1 MNSKY
6 IFLDIDG
13 TLVDF
18 DGVLAD
24 SALTALKT
32 AQRNGHK
39 LFVCTG
45 RQRTQ
50 VYSWLLEKVEFDGI
64 IASSGAYVEAD
75 GKIIAEHCFDSER
88 MSFLAKYFNGSNT
101 PFCVQC
107 ADELVLEK
115 WTAEAIGKYFSAKG
129 IDGTKQSSL
138 FGTVKTVES
147 AAQLTAGEK
156 IVYYSAPKST
166 SGVAADL
173 GDRFNVVRFSF
184 GNAADDCGEVTDS
197 RYTKATGIAEILG
210 YFNASKQDT
219 VAVGDGDNDLE
230 MMDFAALGISMGNG
244 TPALKAVADII
255 TDDINSNGLYNA
267 FKKIGVI

>member
-18 DGVLAD
+18 EGKLAD
-24 SALTALKT
+24 SALAALK
-32 AQRNGHK
+32 AARANGHK

-45 RQRTQ
+45 RQRSQ

-64 IASSGAYVEAD
+64 ISSSGAYVEAD
-75 GKIIAEHCFDSER
+75 GRLIADHCFDGEY
-88 MSFLAKYFNGSNT
+88 MSFLAKYFAASHT
-101 PFCVQC
+101 PFCVQS
-107 ADELVLEK
+107 ADALILEK
-115 WTAEAIGKYFSAKG
+115 WTAQAINEYFLARG

-138 FGTVKTVES
+138 FGTVKTVEN
-147 AAQLTAGEK
+147 AAELTVAEK
-156 IVYYSAPKST
+156 IVYYSAPKGT
-166 SGVAADL
+166 QGVAADL

-197 RYTKATGIAEILG
+197 RYTKATGIAEILKH
-210 YFNASKQDT
+210 FDASQGDT

-230 MMDFAALGISMGNG
+230 MMDFAALGIAMGNG
-244 TPALKAVADII
+244 TPALKAAADMI
-255 TDDINSNGLYNA
+255 TDDINSDGLYNA

>member
-18 DGVLAD
+18 EGKLAD
-24 SALTALKT
+24 SALAALK
-32 AQRNGHK
+32 AARANGHK

-45 RQRTQ
+45 RQRSQ

-64 IASSGAYVEAD
+64 ISSSGAYVEAD
-75 GKIIAEHCFDSER
+75 GRLIADHCFDGEY
-88 MSFLAKYFNGSNT
+88 MGFLAKYFAASHT
-101 PFCVQC
+101 PFCVQS
-107 ADELVLEK
+107 ADALILEK
-115 WTAEAIGKYFSAKG
+115 WTAQAINEYFLARG

-138 FGTVKTVES
+138 FGTVKTVEN
-147 AAQLTAGEK
+147 AAELTVAEK
-156 IVYYSAPKST
+156 IVYYSAPKGT
-166 SGVAADL
+166 QGVAADL

-197 RYTKATGIAEILG
+197 RYTKATGIAEILKH
-210 YFNASKQDT
+210 FNASQGDT

-230 MMDFAALGISMGNG
+230 MMDFAALGIAMGNG
-244 TPALKAVADII
+244 TPALKAAADMI
-255 TDDINSNGLYNA
+255 TDDINSDGLYNA

>member
-18 DGVLAD
+18 EGKLAD
-24 SALTALKT
+24 SALAALK
-32 AQRNGHK
+32 AARANGHK

-45 RQRTQ
+45 RQRSR

-64 IASSGAYVEAD
+64 ISSSGAYVEAD
-75 GKIIAEHCFDSER
+75 GRLIADHCFDGEY
-88 MSFLAKYFNGSNT
+88 MGFLAKYFAASHT
-101 PFCVQC
+101 PFCVQS
-107 ADELVLEK
+107 ADALILEK
-115 WTAEAIGKYFSAKG
+115 WTAQAINEYFLARG

-138 FGTVKTVES
+138 FGTVKTVEN
-147 AAQLTAGEK
+147 AAELTVAEK
-156 IVYYSAPKST
+156 IVYYFAPKGT
-166 SGVAADL
+166 QGVAADL

-197 RYTKATGIAEILG
+197 RYTKATGIAEILKH
-210 YFNASKQDT
+210 FNASQGDT

-230 MMDFAALGISMGNG
+230 MMDFAALGIAMGNG
-244 TPALKAVADII
+244 TPALKAAADMI
-255 TDDINSNGLYNA
+255 TDDINSDGLYNA